1 MSMHARLT
9 DLPLHNPASNS
20 GYLSVVWGGLQ
31 IGYSTVR
38 GPTDCTPL
46 YADLPGGVCNC
57 RHWGYIFEGALTAR
71 YPNGEHEDETA
82 RAGDVYYFPAGHV
95 LIYEEPTKALEFN
108 PPEELETL
116 MTAIYKKMREL
127 GLIASK

>member
-1 MSMHARLT
+1 MHAKLT
-9 DLPLHNPASNS
+9 NLPLHNPASN
-20 GYLSVVWGGLQ
+20 YLSVVWGGMQ
-31 IGYSTVR
+31 IGYTTVP

-46 YADLPGGVCNC
+46 YADLPGGVCIC
-57 RHWGYIFEGALTAR
+57 RHWGYVFEGVITAR

-82 RAGDVYYFPAGHV
+82 RAGEVYYFPAGHV

-127 GLIASK
+127 GLAANG